1 MGGFWSRVARS
12 LPPRRRRPPCP
23 SASERF
29 ACLRTIGAAND
40 AFLAALARWQE
51 TAERASAL
59 RLGAVAEAYEAL
71 SAPAGTMVRAL
82 IGMNAGRYA
91 GLANRYESLDRE
103 LATEALRA
111 RPVRFGPLV
120 VWPDD
125 AEAGEPGVVG
135 SKTARLARLAAAG
148 GYEISPFFAVT
159 THGYQQFMEA
169 SGIQDVV
176 DEARGAA
183 DLSDAASLSRFSE
196 RVSAA
201 VLEAPL
207 PAPLGAALGDAM
219 RALAERI
226 GGDVR
231 VAVRSS
237 AVVEDAASSFAGQF
251 ESVLDVPPAGVAAAY
266 RRVVASKFRV
276 EALRYALACGFVD
289 ENVTMPVLVM
299 AMVVP
304 KASGIAYSRNPA
316 SASVATITAVPGLAQ
331 AIADG
336 RGIPDIYQVADTTPP
351 RVEEVVPGSRPPP
364 PRGANAEGPAEA
376 PEAGPG
382 EAGLALGE
390 EETLRVARLA
400 WSLERHFGE
409 PQDVEWALDGAGRLY
424 VVQCRPLR
432 VSASTRS
439 VALGGIPAGTR
450 VLLRGGARAS
460 GGVAAGPVLR
470 LADAASPGDVPD
482 GCILV
487 VPTTSPRLAAVMGSV
502 AGIVAGAGSE
512 TGHMATVARE
522 FGVPCLVGTGPSAG
536 TLREG
541 QIVTLDADAKM
552 VFEGVV
558 TERVRAA
565 PQRTAP
571 GRRDPIRENLLR
583 LLERVAPL
591 TLTDP
596 QSPSF
601 DVEHCA
607 TLHDVARFVHQRA
620 MAETFAVEGL
630 DRSERR
636 ACRRLNW
643 PRPME
648 ILVLDLGGA
657 VAPGVRRTVSL
668 DELDSLPFAALLEGM
683 MDSRLR
689 WAGPVGFDL
698 RGFVSVVVR
707 SAADDQRYGEPSYA
721 QCSPDYVHFA
731 SRLAYHFAT
740 VEAICGSSV
749 NENYARFLFHGGAAV
764 AERREWRAGFLA
776 EVLRSNGFDV
786 RQAGDRVDALL
797 AKQPQEELEDA
808 LVMLGRL
815 MVASRHL
822 DMVIESPAVAT
833 ALARAFLAGDYGFEN
848 VRREVQERWPS

>member
-1 MGGFWSRVARS
+1 MRGYWSRVARS
-12 LPPRRRRPPCP
+12 LPPRRCRPRCP

-29 ACLRTIGAAND
+29 AGLRTIGAAND

-51 TAERASAL
+51 TAERESAL

-82 IGMNAGRYA
+82 IGMNAERYA

-111 RPVRFGPLV
+111 RPVTFGPLV

-125 AEAGEPGVVG
+125 PEACQPGVVG
-135 SKTARLARLAAAG
+135 SKTARLAQLAAVG
-148 GYEISPFFAVT
+148 EYEISPFFAVT
-159 THGYQQFMEA
+159 THGYRQFMEA
-169 SGIQDVV
+169 TGIQDVV
-176 DEARGAA
+176 DEARAAA
-183 DLSDAASLSRFSE
+183 DLSDAANLSRFSE
-196 RVSAA
+196 RASAA

-207 PAPLGAALGDAM
+207 PAPLGAALEGAM
-219 RALAERI
+219 RALAQRA
-226 GGDVR
+226 GGEVR

-237 AVVEDAASSFAGQF
+237 AVVEDATSSFAGQF
-251 ESVLDVPPAGVAAAY
+251 ESVLDVPAAGVAEAY
-266 RRVVASKFRV
+266 RQVVASKFRV

-304 KASGIAYSRNPA
+304 RVSGVAYSRNPG
-316 SASVATITAVPGLAQ
+316 SPSHATITAVPGLAQ
-331 AIADG
+331 SIADG
-336 RGIPDIYQVADTTPP
+336 RGIPDIYQVADAAPP
-351 RVEEVVPGSRPPP
+351 CVEEVVPGSRPPA
-364 PRGANAEGPAEA
+364 PRGAAEGEPREA
-376 PEAGPG
+376 PEARRG
-382 EAGLALGE
+382 EAGLALDE
-390 EETLRVARLA
+390 EEALRVARLA
-400 WSLERHFGE
+400 WSLERRFGE
-409 PQDVEWALDGAGRLY
+409 PQDVEWALDGTGRLH
-424 VVQCRPLR
+424 VVQIRPLR
-432 VSASTRS
+432 GSAPAPAVDCDR
-439 VALGGIPAGTR
+439 IPAGYR
-450 VLLRGGARAS
+450 VLVRGGARAS
-460 GGVAAGPVLR
+460 GGVAAGPVTR
-470 LADAASPGDVPD
+470 LADATSPGDVPD

-502 AGIVAGAGSE
+502 AGIVASAGSE

-522 FGVPCLVGTGPSAG
+522 FGVPCLVGAGPSAVA
-536 TLREG
+536 LREG

-558 TERVRAA
+558 AERVRAA
-565 PQRTAP
+565 PKDAAP
-571 GRRDPIRENLLR
+571 RRRDPIRENIRR

-596 QSPSF
+596 ESPSF
-601 DVEHCA
+601 DAEHCV
-607 TLHDVARFVHQRA
+607 TLHDVARFVHQRSLTE
-620 MAETFAVEGL
+620 MFAVEGL
-630 DRSERR
+630 TRAERR
-636 ACRRLNW
+636 ACRRLSW
-643 PRPME
+643 TRPME

-657 VAPGVRRTVSL
+657 VASGSRRAVSL
-668 DELDSLPFAALLEGM
+668 DEVASVPFAALLEGM
-683 MDSRLR
+683 TDSRLR

-721 QCSPDYVHFA
+721 LCSSDYVHFA

-749 NENYARFLFHGGAAV
+749 NESYARFLFHGGAAV
-764 AERREWRAGFLA
+764 AERREWRASFLA
-776 EVLRSNGFDV
+776 EVLRHNGFDV
-786 RQAGDRVDALL
+786 RQTGDRVDAVLV
-797 AKQPQEELEDA
+797 KQPREELEDA

-848 VRREVQERWPS
+848 VRREARERWPS